1 MVFFPKTLQ
10 GKFILS
16 FYLLQGTKT
25 VMILETE
32 GNFPEEENN
41 HVGVKYLT
49 EIL

>member
-32 GNFPEEENN
+32 GNFPENN
-41 HVGVKYLT
+41 HVGVKHLT

>member
-1 MVFFPKTLQ
+1 MVFLPKTLQ

-32 GNFPEEENN
+32 GNFPEENN
-41 HVGVKYLT
+41 HVGVKHLT